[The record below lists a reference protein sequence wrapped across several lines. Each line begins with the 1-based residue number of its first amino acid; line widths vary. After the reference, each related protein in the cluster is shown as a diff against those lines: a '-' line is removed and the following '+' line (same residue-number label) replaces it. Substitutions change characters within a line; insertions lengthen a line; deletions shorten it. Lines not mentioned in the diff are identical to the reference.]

1 MFVYIASFNSC
12 LGLSAPTHSPF
23 LTNFQLP
30 VFASLCLRSLF
41 HNQEWQFFLLIW
53 REWKLKILGRW
64 PLNTSAPCPSG
75 GIIIRYILF
84 FPIKSALV
92 PLATQMYYLRVQKS
106 QINLTELNLRCQSGC
121 IPPGSSR
128 EFLPCPSQVLEAT
141 CISWLV
147 TVSFL
152 LLLPSSHWQ
161 VIPCRLSSTCPL
173 W

>member
-1 MFVYIASFNSC
+1 MLEIFIPQPGMAVLSPYLKGMKTKNTWKMAVKYLSSLSFRWYNYEVY
-12 LGLSAPTHSPF
+12 T
-23 LTNFQLP
+23 
-30 VFASLCLRSLF
+30 
-41 HNQEWQFFLLIW
+41 
-53 REWKLKILGRW
+53 
-64 PLNTSAPCPSG
+64 
-75 GIIIRYILF
+75 F

-128 EFLPCPSQVLEAT
+128 GEFLPCPSQVLEAT

-152 LLLPSSHWQ
+152 LLLPSSH
-161 VIPCRLSSTCPL
+161 
-173 W
+173 